1 MGARLP
7 RHRSDRISAGTIPP
21 RLFPGVAT
29 ALRAAVPRGPLP
41 PGFAAVNCDRMP
53 SKALATE
60 DLHITLE
67 HAATPVLTVVAAALE
82 AGVEVIAAGAAATA
96 AGAAE
101 ATAAGDMRP
110 SVHFGRFPFAVLAV
124 LLLAMLCKIGRA
136 SCRERG

>member
-7 RHRSDRISAGTIPP
+7 RRRSGRISAGTIPP
-21 RLFPGVAT
+21 RLFLGIAAT
-29 ALRAAVPRGPLP
+29 LRAAVPRGPLH

-60 DLHITLE
+60 DLRTTLE
-67 HAATPVLTVVAAALE
+67 HAATPVLTVVVAALA

-101 ATAAGDMRP
+101 G
-110 SVHFGRFPFAVLAV
+110 SEEGR
-124 LLLAMLCKIGRA
+124 GGEGWRA
-136 SCRERG
+136 RG